1 MINSSTSESTSTVL
15 VPLGDLDYFSVR
27 HFTDAAAAHMVGAH
41 SHDSVTVDLS
51 AVPFCDSSVGSLL
64 DWVDG
69 LPDGLDVTV
78 VTGPAVDRVL
88 DLITEAWGRRPR
100 SRVAN

>member
-1 MINSSTSESTSTVL
+1 MVL

-27 HFTDAAAAHMVGAH
+27 HFVDAAAARMVGTH
-41 SHDSVTVDLS
+41 PRDSVTVDLS

-64 DWVDG
+64 DWIDG
-69 LPDGLDVTV
+69 LPDELDVTV

-88 DLITEAWGRRPR
+88 GLLTEAWANRVR
-100 SRVAN
+100 S

>member
-1 MINSSTSESTSTVL
+1 MSNSSTSQSTSTIL

-27 HFTDAAAAHMVGAH
+27 HLTDAAAAHMIGARP
-41 SHDSVTVDLS
+41 HDSVIVDLS
-51 AVPFCDSSVGSLL
+51 AVPFSDSSVGSLL

-78 VTGPAVDRVL
+78 VTGPAVERVL
-88 DLITEAWGRRPR
+88 DLIPDAWAHRPR
-100 SRVAN
+100 PRVAN

>member
-1 MINSSTSESTSTVL
+1 MSNTPTSESTSTIL

-27 HFTDAAAAHMVGAH
+27 RFVDAAAPHVVGAH
-41 SHDSVTVDLS
+41 QHDSVTIDLS
-51 AVPFCDSSVGSLL
+51 AVPFCDSSVGSIM

-88 DLITEAWGRRPR
+88 GLVTGAWAHRPHPQ
-100 SRVAN
+100 VTN